1 MSDTNKEDRTT
12 VTDNP
17 EVNDT
22 QVLPVVPR
30 TAASDPIDTT
40 PDDDRDMPTVTVS
53 EDGLTMDHK
62 HHIPGWV
69 VIAIVIGVCVGAL
82 LIASYGS
89 SRTATAPQPTVTTST
104 AAAPTP
110 SKPRVTNGNVDLT
123 GLVDQKWS
131 NAKRIL
137 KARGAGLDA
146 IVTLTDDGKSPV
158 IDSNWTVTEVS
169 RGSDGVITIK
179 LKHDQSSTT
188 DDIGGVAGQ
197 LKDKVSG
204 AWNNLSDG
212 SMGLGKH
219 PNGD

>member
-1 MSDTNKEDRTT
+1 MSDTNEEDRKTT
-12 VTDNP
+12 PDVN
-17 EVNDT
+17 VNDT

-40 PDDDRDMPTVTVS
+40 PDDRDMPTVTVN

-62 HHIPGWV
+62 HHIPGWM
-69 VIAIVIGVCVGAL
+69 VIAIVIGISVGAL

-89 SRTATAPQPTVTTST
+89 SRTAASPHPTVTTST

-137 KARGAGLDA
+137 KSRGAGLDA

-188 DDIGGVAGQ
+188 DDIGGAAGQ

>member
-1 MSDTNKEDRTT
+1 MSDTNEEDRKT
-12 VTDNP
+12 VIDSP
-17 EVNDT
+17 DVNDT
-22 QVLPVVPR
+22 QVLPR

-40 PDDDRDMPTVTVS
+40 PDDDRDMPTVTVT
-53 EDGLTMDHK
+53 EDGLTLDHK
-62 HHIPGWV
+62 YHIHSWM
-69 VIAIVIGVCVGAL
+69 VIAIVIGVCVGSL
-82 LIASYGS
+82 LIAWNYNATHN
-89 SRTATAPQPTVTTST
+89 TASPQPTVTTST

-131 NAKRIL
+131 NAKRVL

-169 RGSDGVITIK
+169 RGSDGVITIR

-188 DDIGGVAGQ
+188 DDIGGAAGQ

>member
-1 MSDTNKEDRTT
+1 MSDTNEEGKTT
-12 VTDNP
+12 TPDVD
-17 EVNDT
+17 VNDT
-22 QVLPVVPR
+22 QVLPR

-40 PDDDRDMPTVTVS
+40 PDDEDRDMPTVTVT

-62 HHIPGWV
+62 HHIPGWM

-89 SRTATAPQPTVTTST
+89 SHTATAPQPTVTTST

-110 SKPRVTNGNVDLT
+110 PKPRVTNGNVDLT

-137 KARGAGLDA
+137 KSRGAGLDA

-188 DDIGGVAGQ
+188 DDIGGAAGQ

>member
-1 MSDTNKEDRTT
+1 MSDTNEEDRKTT
-12 VTDNP
+12 PDVN
-17 EVNDT
+17 VNDT

-40 PDDDRDMPTVTVS
+40 PDDDRDMPTVTVT
-53 EDGLTMDHK
+53 EDGLTLDHK
-62 HHIPGWV
+62 YHIHSWM
-69 VIAIVIGVCVGAL
+69 VIAIVIVVCVGAL
-82 LIASYGS
+82 LIAWNYNAT
-89 SRTATAPQPTVTTST
+89 RNTASPQPTVTTST

-169 RGSDGVITIK
+169 RGSDGVITIR

-188 DDIGGVAGQ
+188 DDIGGAAGQ

>member
-1 MSDTNKEDRTT
+1 MSDTNEEDRKTT
-12 VTDNP
+12 P

-30 TAASDPIDTT
+30 TAASNPIDTT
-40 PDDDRDMPTVTVS
+40 PDDSGDMPTVTVN
-53 EDGLTMDHK
+53 EDGLTLDHK
-62 HHIPGWV
+62 HHIHGWV
-69 VIAIVIGVCVGAL
+69 VIVIIIGACVGAL

-89 SRTATAPQPTVTTST
+89 SRIAASPQPTVTTST
-104 AAAPTP
+104 AAAPAP

-188 DDIGGVAGQ
+188 DDIGGAAGQ